1 MIFSRYPDSSPGR
14 AQTENTR
21 WCFFAVSLTHN
32 TVPGAEEAFHTCQM
46 HRWMDWLNKWNPN
59 SILLPSNPRD
69 LAPVRLQ
76 LHLLAIFLFLRH
88 RGPSHPR
95 ASAFSFSLVV
105 NTWPPALWLPSSYPN
120 FPRSPLPNPT
130 LACSSLTILWEAS
143 QSPPP
148 VTDY

>member
-46 HRWMDWLNKWNPN
+46 RRWMDWLKKYNPN
-59 SILLPSNPRD
+59 SILLPSKPHD
-69 LAPVRLQ
+69 LAPVQSPASPLG
-76 LHLLAIFLFLRH
+76 HLSVPQTLWSFSPQGLCI
-88 RGPSHPR
+88 
-95 ASAFSFSLVV
+95 SFSLVV